1 MTLLFFIV
9 FLLGSLIGSFLNV
22 CIYRLPRNL
31 SVIFPSSRCP
41 SCNIPIK
48 AYDNIPL
55 LSFLLLGGR
64 CRYCKIRISLRYPL
78 VEALN
83 ALLYVLV
90 LWRFGFGWHM
100 PVLFAF
106 CSAMIVITFIDLD
119 FQIIPD
125 TITLP
130 GIPVGLITA
139 SLVLP
144 DPFDRSS
151 LLGLGGAIIGLFTG
165 GAIFYVIA
173 VLSRGGM
180 GGGDIKMMAM
190 VGSFMGWKSTLLTT
204 FAGSLLGSCVGI
216 FLMVVK
222 GKGRKTKVPFGPFL
236 AAGALISLFYGQE
249 ILSLYLR
256 R

>member
-1 MTLLFFIV
+1 MTVSFVIV
-9 FLLGSLIGSFLNV
+9 FLFGSLIGSFLNV
-22 CIYRLPRNL
+22 CIYRLPRSL

-41 SCNIPIK
+41 SCTIPIK

-55 LSFLLLGGR
+55 LSFLLLRGK
-64 CRYCKIRISLRYPL
+64 CRYCKKHIPLRYPL

-83 ALLYVLV
+83 ALLYVFV
-90 LWRFGFGWHM
+90 LWRFGFGWHT

-130 GIPVGLITA
+130 GIPLGLIAA
-139 SLVLP
+139 SLVFP

-151 LLGLGGAIIGLFTG
+151 ILGLGRALIGLLTG
-165 GAIFYVIA
+165 GATFYLIA

-190 VGSFMGWKSTLLTT
+190 VGSFMGWKSVFLTT

-216 FLMVVK
+216 FLMVMK
-222 GKGRKTKVPFGPFL
+222 GKGRKTKIPFGPFL
-236 AAGALISLFYGQE
+236 AAGALVSLLFGQE
-249 ILSLYLR
+249 ILSLYLGR
-256 R
+256 